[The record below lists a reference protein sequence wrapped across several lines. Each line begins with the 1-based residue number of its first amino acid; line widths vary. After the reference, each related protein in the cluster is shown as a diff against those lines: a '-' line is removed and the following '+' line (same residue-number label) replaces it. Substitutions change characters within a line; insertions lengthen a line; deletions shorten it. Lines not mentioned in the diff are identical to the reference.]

1 MNMNEPRW
9 YVIGKYGEAYPC
21 ASKQNAEWRR
31 SISDEEYP
39 SSAPHR
45 AVQLVD
51 AAELEAAQ
59 KRIAELEAELEQAK
73 IECTNAINN

>member
-1 MNMNEPRW
+1 MNEPRW
-9 YVIGKYGEAYPC
+9 YCVSNAGFAQLC
-21 ASKQNAEWRR
+21 VDKQNALDLAFG
-31 SISDEEYP
+31 SDAMF
-39 SSAPHR
+39 SMSRPHR